1 MLLFCSIAPPAYI
14 SSTNVG
20 SFLAAR
26 LPRPRQVV
34 QLKLLQRRFETV

>member
-20 SFLAAR
+20 SFLAAAR
-26 LPRPRQVV
+26 LPG
-34 QLKLLQRRFETV
+34 LAKSFS

>member
-14 SSTNVG
+14 SATNVG

-26 LPRPRQVV
+26 LPG
-34 QLKLLQRRFETV
+34 LAKSFS